1 MKLTAVVKV
10 KNRLGLHIRPATVIV
25 KMLQGTRSSVLFSL
39 RGQTV
44 NAKSIMSLLVL
55 SAQKSAKISIVV
67 EGEDASIVMEK
78 LLMGFESQFGEK

>member
-25 KMLQGTRSSVLFSL
+25 KMLQGCRSSVFFSL
-39 RGQTV
+39 RDQTI

-55 SAQKSAKISIVV
+55 AAQKNAKVTIVV
-67 EGEDASIVMEK
+67 EGEDAESVLEK
-78 LLMGFESQFGEK
+78 LLVGFEEQFGE

>member
-1 MKLTAVVKV
+1 MKLTGVAKV

-25 KMLQGTRSSVLFSL
+25 KMLQGFRSSVHFTL

-55 SAQKSAKISIVV
+55 SAQKNAKISIVV
-67 EGEDASIVMEK
+67 EGEDAEMVMER
-78 LLMGFESQFGEK
+78 LLKGFESEFGE